1 MANRVFRRQRARR
14 VVSLPLAEALIALAA
29 LAGATNAH
37 ALAFGPVRVLS
48 APEQPLRAEV
58 ELLDVREAPVSA
70 RALPTSEERDRLF
83 GKTLP
88 YDIKTEIVR
97 LADGR
102 YVLRLTSSQ
111 PIQQSAL
118 KFALQVDDGEGVL
131 ARDFS
136 VHLAAAA
143 KPTPAPTQAMQVV
156 PARPATAAPATVAPA
171 VPAPPVAVGKPAPAP
186 SAAPAAAAPA
196 APMAP
201 VQVTR
206 PQPVPE
212 TQAAAPKEAKASI
225 SKAAEQPRARA
236 PAGAAAAGEYPL
248 VMPGG
253 GAVRNEAALARRSA
267 GAPARKDDVASLQVP
282 PRLDLGAEP
291 VMPAA
296 SQASPRT
303 RAAQEEAEFR
313 ALLRGEPVKPPR
325 RAENASRANAE
336 AAAPSSV
343 THAKTEPEATE
354 TRAPA
359 PPAATRSA
367 RRTGVTSD
375 RAVRVEGASP
385 EHAIKPPAHTQ
396 HAAPAVAPPPRRPA
410 KPHHAAPV
418 LEAPEA
424 PRKPRPAPPARE
436 LVPPAGKTADAPSA
450 TRHEAAPAASVAD
463 KPTASAALPVA
474 PAQKEQPGAGGAGAA
489 SAAIAAATQAASAA
503 PAASAASAVTPAPA
517 ASAAVPVAD
526 AASAP
531 AAVAS
536 EAVAAASQTEAASA
550 PASVA
555 SEPASAIAPVEPAAP
570 QAAGG
575 SDAGGSDGGLPWY
588 WVVLGAVA
596 LVVGAFLALRRRRQR
611 SSAYPDLASLQSL
624 QAGDGSLKARSM
636 VRPTP
641 QAPEPVAAYGQEGME
656 VVEQE
661 LPLDVGTAPAAP
673 STFAGA
679 EMAGLHSDSTPFAPE
694 AQHVV
699 ADNGPASAEELA
711 EASGYVP
718 DYEGLSSRLADAF
731 ALLEQGRDDEAG
743 ASARDILA
751 ACDALEAELTGLNK
765 KIQG

>member
-1 MANRVFRRQRARR
+1 MANRVFRRRRARC

-37 ALAFGPVRVLS
+37 ALAFGPVRLLS

-111 PIQQSAL
+111 PVQQSAL

-156 PARPATAAPATVAPA
+156 PAKPATAAPATVAPA
-171 VPAPPVAVGKPAPAP
+171 VPAPPVVAARPAPTP
-186 SAAPAAAAPA
+186 SIAPAEVVPA
-196 APMAP
+196 APSAP
-201 VQVTR
+201 VQVIR
-206 PQPVPE
+206 SQPVPQAE
-212 TQAAAPKEAKASI
+212 AAAPKEAKASTPR
-225 SKAAEQPRARA
+225 AAEQPHARM
-236 PAGAAAAGEYPL
+236 PEGAAGEYTL

-253 GAVRNEAALARRSA
+253 GAVRNEAALARRSV
-267 GAPARKDDVASLQVP
+267 GAPARKDDVAILQAP
-282 PRLDLGAEP
+282 SRLDLGAEP

-325 RAENASRANAE
+325 RAESASRANAE

-343 THAKTEPEATE
+343 MHAKAEPEANE

-359 PPAATRSA
+359 PPVATRSA
-367 RRTGVTSD
+367 RRTRVTSD
-375 RAVRVEGASP
+375 RAVRAEGASP
-385 EHAIKPPAHTQ
+385 EHAIKPPAHAR

-424 PRKPRPAPPARE
+424 PRKPRSAPPARE
-436 LVPPAGKTADAPSA
+436 LVLPAGKTADAPSA
-450 TRHEAAPAASVAD
+450 TRHEAAPASSVAK
-463 KPTASAALPVA
+463 KPAASAALPVA
-474 PAQKEQPGAGGAGAA
+474 PSQKEQSSA
-489 SAAIAAATQAASAA
+489 SAEAAAAATVAATQAVSAA
-503 PAASAASAVTPAPA
+503 TTASAASAAAPALA
-517 ASAAVPVAD
+517 ASAAVPVVET
-526 AASAP
+526 ASAP
-531 AAVAS
+531 ALVAT
-536 EAVAAASQTEAASA
+536 EAIAAASQTKAASA

-555 SEPASAIAPVEPAAP
+555 SEPTSAIAPVEPTRP
-570 QAAGG
+570 QAVDGA
-575 SDAGGSDGGLPWY
+575 DAGESDGGLHWY
-588 WVVLGAVA
+588 WVLLGAVA
-596 LVVGAFLALRRRRQR
+596 LVMGAFLALRRRRQR

-624 QAGDGSLKARSM
+624 QAGDGSLKARSV
-636 VRPTP
+636 VRPMP
-641 QAPEPVAAYGQEGME
+641 QAPEPAATCGDGME

-661 LPLDVGTAPAAP
+661 LLLDVGTAPAAP

-679 EMAGLHSDSTPFAPE
+679 EIAGLRSDSTPFAPE

-699 ADNGPASAEELA
+699 VDNGPASAEKLA

-731 ALLEQGRDDEAG
+731 ALLEQGRNDEAG

>member
-186 SAAPAAAAPA
+186 SAAPAPAAPA

-212 TQAAAPKEAKASI
+212 TQAAAPKEAKAST

-236 PAGAAAAGEYPL
+236 LAGAAAAGEYPL

-282 PRLDLGAEP
+282 PRLDLGAEA

-296 SQASPRT
+296 SQASPHT

-313 ALLRGEPVKPPR
+313 ALLRGEPVKPSR

-336 AAAPSSV
+336 AAAPGSV
-343 THAKTEPEATE
+343 THAKSEPEATE

-375 RAVRVEGASP
+375 RAVRAEGAAP
-385 EHAIKPPAHTQ
+385 EHAIKPPAHAR

-410 KPHHAAPV
+410 RPHHAAPV

-436 LVPPAGKTADAPSA
+436 LVLPAGKTADAPSA
-450 TRHEAAPAASVAD
+450 TRHEAAPSAPVAE

-474 PAQKEQPGAGGAGAA
+474 PAQKEQPGAGAAGAA
-489 SAAIAAATQAASAA
+489 AAAVAAATQAASAA
-503 PAASAASAVTPAPA
+503 SAASAATPAPV

-526 AASAP
+526 TASAP

-536 EAVAAASQTEAASA
+536 EAIAAASQTEAASA
-550 PASVA
+550 PSSVA

-570 QAAGG
+570 QAVGG
-575 SDAGGSDGGLPWY
+575 PDAGGNDGGLPWY

-596 LVVGAFLALRRRRQR
+596 LVVGAFLALRRRRQQ

>member
-1 MANRVFRRQRARR
+1 M
-14 VVSLPLAEALIALAA
+14 PLAEALIALAA

-156 PARPATAAPATVAPA
+156 PAKPATAAPATVAPA
-171 VPAPPVAVGKPAPAP
+171 VPAPPVVAAKPVPAP
-186 SAAPAAAAPA
+186 SAAPAPAAPA

-282 PRLDLGAEP
+282 PRLDLGAEA

-296 SQASPRT
+296 SQASPHT

-313 ALLRGEPVKPPR
+313 ALLRGEPVKPSR

-336 AAAPSSV
+336 AAAPGSV
-343 THAKTEPEATE
+343 THAKSEPEATE

-375 RAVRVEGASP
+375 RAVRAEGAAP
-385 EHAIKPPAHTQ
+385 EHAIKPPAHAR

-410 KPHHAAPV
+410 RPHHAAPV

-436 LVPPAGKTADAPSA
+436 LVLPAGKTADAPSA
-450 TRHEAAPAASVAD
+450 TRHEAAPSAPVAE

-474 PAQKEQPGAGGAGAA
+474 PAQKEQPGAGAAGAA
-489 SAAIAAATQAASAA
+489 AAAVAAATQAASAA
-503 PAASAASAVTPAPA
+503 SAASAATPAPV

-526 AASAP
+526 TASAP

-536 EAVAAASQTEAASA
+536 EAIAAASQTEAASA
-550 PASVA
+550 P
-555 SEPASAIAPVEPAAP
+555 
-570 QAAGG
+570 
-575 SDAGGSDGGLPWY
+575 
-588 WVVLGAVA
+588 
-596 LVVGAFLALRRRRQR
+596 
-611 SSAYPDLASLQSL
+611 
-624 QAGDGSLKARSM
+624 
-636 VRPTP
+636 
-641 QAPEPVAAYGQEGME
+641 
-656 VVEQE
+656 
-661 LPLDVGTAPAAP
+661 
-673 STFAGA
+673 
-679 EMAGLHSDSTPFAPE
+679 
-694 AQHVV
+694 
-699 ADNGPASAEELA
+699 
-711 EASGYVP
+711 
-718 DYEGLSSRLADAF
+718 
-731 ALLEQGRDDEAG
+731 
-743 ASARDILA
+743 
-751 ACDALEAELTGLNK
+751 
-765 KIQG
+765 

>member
-88 YDIKTEIVR
+88 YEIKTEIVR

-143 KPTPAPTQAMQVV
+143 KQTPVPTQATQVV
-156 PARPATAAPATVAPA
+156 PAKPAAAAPAAVAPA
-171 VPAPPVAVGKPAPAP
+171 VPAPPLVAAKPVPAPSTAPAPATPVVP
-186 SAAPAAAAPA
+186 S
-196 APMAP
+196 AP

-343 THAKTEPEATE
+343 THAKAEPEATE

-367 RRTGVTSD
+367 RRSGVASD
-375 RAVRVEGASP
+375 RAVRAEGASP
-385 EHAIKPPAHTQ
+385 EHAIKPPAHAR

-450 TRHEAAPAASVAD
+450 TRHEAAPSAPVAE

-474 PAQKEQPGAGGAGAA
+474 PAQKEQPGAGAAGAA
-489 SAAIAAATQAASAA
+489 AAAVAAATQAASAA
-503 PAASAASAVTPAPA
+503 SAASAATPAPV

-526 AASAP
+526 TASAP

-536 EAVAAASQTEAASA
+536 EAIAAASQTEAASA
-550 PASVA
+550 PSSVA

-588 WVVLGAVA
+588 WVLLGAVA

-641 QAPEPVAAYGQEGME
+641 LAPEPVAAYGQEGME

-661 LPLDVGTAPAAP
+661 LPLDVGTPPAAP

-699 ADNGPASAEELA
+699 ADNRPASAEELA

>member
-212 TQAAAPKEAKASI
+212 TQAAAPKEAKAST

-236 PAGAAAAGEYPL
+236 LAGAAAAGEYPL

-282 PRLDLGAEP
+282 PRLDLGAEA

-296 SQASPRT
+296 SQASPHT

-313 ALLRGEPVKPPR
+313 ALLRGEPVKPSR

-336 AAAPSSV
+336 AAAPGSV
-343 THAKTEPEATE
+343 THAKSEPEATE

-375 RAVRVEGASP
+375 RAVRAEGAAP
-385 EHAIKPPAHTQ
+385 EHAIKPPAHAR

-410 KPHHAAPV
+410 RPHHAAPV

-436 LVPPAGKTADAPSA
+436 LVLPAGKTADAPSA
-450 TRHEAAPAASVAD
+450 TRHEAAPSAPVAE

-474 PAQKEQPGAGGAGAA
+474 PAQKEQPGAGAAGAA
-489 SAAIAAATQAASAA
+489 AAAVAAATQAASAA
-503 PAASAASAVTPAPA
+503 SAASAATPAPV

-526 AASAP
+526 TASAP

-536 EAVAAASQTEAASA
+536 EAIAAASQTEAASA
-550 PASVA
+550 PSSVA

-596 LVVGAFLALRRRRQR
+596 LVVGAFLALRRRRQQ

>member
-143 KPTPAPTQAMQVV
+143 KQTPVPTQATQVV

-171 VPAPPVAVGKPAPAP
+171 VPAPPVMVARPAPAP
-186 SAAPAAAAPA
+186 SAAPAPAAPA
-196 APMAP
+196 APSAP

-212 TQAAAPKEAKASI
+212 TQAAAPKEAKAST

-248 VMPGG
+248 VLPGG

-296 SQASPRT
+296 SQVSPRT

-325 RAENASRANAE
+325 RAQNAFRANAE

-343 THAKTEPEATE
+343 THAKSEPEATE

-375 RAVRVEGASP
+375 RAVRAEGASP
-385 EHAIKPPAHTQ
+385 EHAIKPPAHAR

-410 KPHHAAPV
+410 RPHHAAPV

-436 LVPPAGKTADAPSA
+436 LVLPAGKTADAPSA
-450 TRHEAAPAASVAD
+450 TRHEAAPASSVAK
-463 KPTASAALPVA
+463 KPAASAALPVA
-474 PAQKEQPGAGGAGAA
+474 PSQKEQSSA
-489 SAAIAAATQAASAA
+489 SAEAAAAATVAATQAVSAA
-503 PAASAASAVTPAPA
+503 TTASAASAAAPALA
-517 ASAAVPVAD
+517 ASAAVPVVET
-526 AASAP
+526 ASAP
-531 AAVAS
+531 ALVAT
-536 EAVAAASQTEAASA
+536 EAIAAASQTKAASA

-555 SEPASAIAPVEPAAP
+555 SEPTSAIAVEPTRP
-570 QAAGG
+570 QAVDGA
-575 SDAGGSDGGLPWY
+575 DAGESDGGLHWY
-588 WVVLGAVA
+588 WVLLGAVA
-596 LVVGAFLALRRRRQR
+596 LVMGAFLALRRRRQR

-624 QAGDGSLKARSM
+624 QAGDGSLKARSV
-636 VRPTP
+636 VRPMP
-641 QAPEPVAAYGQEGME
+641 QAPEPAATCGDGME

-679 EMAGLHSDSTPFAPE
+679 EIAGLRSDSTPFAPE

-699 ADNGPASAEELA
+699 VDNGPASAEKLA

-731 ALLEQGRDDEAG
+731 ALLEQGRNDEAG